1 MAERERV
8 NIPVYRE
15 HRKGVEETTHPA
27 GAFGPAIAPS
37 GVRAGGVMRI
47 SVTGS
52 SGLIGS
58 ALVPFLTAQGH
69 EVGRVVRSPTA
80 AGAWRWDPV
89 AGHVDAGA
97 VDGKDA
103 VVHLA
108 GETIAAGRWSAAR
121 KARIRDSRVRG
132 TRVVAEAVARADPRP
147 KALLC
152 ASAMGFYGDRG
163 DERLPEASA
172 PGRGFLSEVSREWEE
187 ACAPARDQGV
197 RVVNL
202 RFGIVLSPAGGAL
215 AKMLLPFRLGAG
227 GVVGPGKQW
236 WSWVALDD
244 AVGAIQHALVT
255 PALAGPVNV
264 AAPNPVMNAEFTS
277 TLGRVLA
284 RPTLFPVPEFAAR
297 LAFGEMADAL
307 LLASARVVPERL
319 QQTGYVFRHPE
330 LEGALR
336 HLLGR

>member
-1 MAERERV
+1 
-8 NIPVYRE
+8 
-15 HRKGVEETTHPA
+15 
-27 GAFGPAIAPS
+27 
-37 GVRAGGVMRI
+37 MRI

-58 ALVPFLTAQGH
+58 ALVPFLTAEGH
-69 EVGRVVRSPTA
+69 EVGRVVRSTTA
-80 AGAWRWDPV
+80 AGAWRWDPG

-97 VDGKDA
+97 VNGKDA

-132 TRVVAEAVARADPRP
+132 TRVVAQAVARADPRP

-163 DERLPEASA
+163 DERLTEASA
-172 PGRGFLSEVSREWEE
+172 PGRGFLCEVSREWEE

-227 GVVGPGKQW
+227 GVVGSGKQW

-255 PALAGPVNV
+255 AGLSGPLNV
-264 AAPNPVMNAEFTS
+264 AAPNPVTNAEFTR

-284 RPTLFPVPEFAAR
+284 RPTLFPVPVFAAR

>member
-1 MAERERV
+1 
-8 NIPVYRE
+8 
-15 HRKGVEETTHPA
+15 
-27 GAFGPAIAPS
+27 
-37 GVRAGGVMRI
+37 MRI

-69 EVGRVVRSPTA
+69 EVGRVVRSTTA
-80 AGAWRWDPV
+80 AGAWRWDPG

-97 VDGKDA
+97 VNGKDA

-132 TRVVAEAVARADPRP
+132 TRVVAQAVARADPRP

-163 DERLPEASA
+163 DERLTEASA

-187 ACAPARDQGV
+187 ACAPARDRGV

-227 GVVGPGKQW
+227 GVVGSGKQW

-255 PALAGPVNV
+255 AGLSGPLNV
-264 AAPNPVMNAEFTS
+264 AAPNPVTNAEFTR

-284 RPTLFPVPEFAAR
+284 RPTLFPVPVFAAR

-307 LLASARVVPERL
+307 LLASSRVVPERL

>member
-1 MAERERV
+1 
-8 NIPVYRE
+8 
-15 HRKGVEETTHPA
+15 
-27 GAFGPAIAPS
+27 
-37 GVRAGGVMRI
+37 MRI

-58 ALVPFLTAQGH
+58 ALVPFLTAEGH
-69 EVGRVVRSPTA
+69 EVGRIVRSTTAGA
-80 AGAWRWDPV
+80 AGRWDPG

-97 VDGKDA
+97 VNGKDA

-108 GETIAAGRWSAAR
+108 GETIAGGRWSAAR
-121 KARIRDSRVRG
+121 KARIRDSRVVG
-132 TRVVAEAVARADPRP
+132 TRAVAEAVARADPRP

-163 DERLPEASA
+163 DERLTEASA
-172 PGRGFLSEVSREWEE
+172 PGSGFLSEVSREWEE

-215 AKMLLPFRLGAG
+215 GKMLLPFRLGAG
-227 GVVGPGKQW
+227 GVVGSGRQW

-244 AVGAIQHALVT
+244 ALGAIRHALVT
-255 PALAGPVNV
+255 PGLIGPLNV
-264 AAPNPVMNAEFTS
+264 VAPNPVTNAEFTR
-277 TLGRVLA
+277 TLGRVLG
-284 RPTLFPVPEFAAR
+284 RPTLFPVPAFAAR
-297 LAFGEMADAL
+297 LALGEMADAL
-307 LLASARVVPERL
+307 LLASARVAPERL
-319 QQTGYVFRHPE
+319 QQAGYVFRHPE

-336 HLLGR
+336 HVLGR

>member
-1 MAERERV
+1 
-8 NIPVYRE
+8 
-15 HRKGVEETTHPA
+15 
-27 GAFGPAIAPS
+27 
-37 GVRAGGVMRI
+37 MRI

-58 ALVPFLTAQGH
+58 ALVPFLTAEGH
-69 EVGRVVRSPTA
+69 EVGRVVRSTTA
-80 AGAWRWDPV
+80 AGAWRWDPG
-89 AGHVDAGA
+89 ASHVDTGA
-97 VDGKDA
+97 VNGTDA

-108 GETIAAGRWSAAR
+108 GENIAAGRWSAAR

-132 TRVVAEAVARADPRP
+132 TRIVAEAVARADPRP

-163 DERLPEASA
+163 DERLTEAST

-227 GVVGPGKQW
+227 GVVGSGKQW

-255 PALAGPVNV
+255 PGLSGPVNV
-264 AAPNPVMNAEFTS
+264 AVPNPVTNAEFTR

-284 RPTLFPVPEFAAR
+284 RPTLFPVPVFAAR

>member
-1 MAERERV
+1 
-8 NIPVYRE
+8 
-15 HRKGVEETTHPA
+15 
-27 GAFGPAIAPS
+27 
-37 GVRAGGVMRI
+37 MRI

-52 SGLIGS
+52 SGLIGA
-58 ALVPFLTAQGH
+58 ALVPSLTAGGH
-69 EVGRVVRSPTA
+69 EVGRVARSAAA
-80 AGAWRWDPV
+80 AGDWRWDPD

-97 VDGKDA
+97 VSGQDA

-108 GETIAAGRWSAAR
+108 GESIAAGRWSAER
-121 KARIRDSRVRG
+121 KARIRESRVRG

-163 DERLPEASA
+163 DELLTEASA
-172 PGRGFLSEVSREWEE
+172 PGVGFLPEVAREWEE

-197 RVVNL
+197 RVVHL

-227 GVVGPGKQW
+227 GVVGSGRQW

-244 AVGAIQHALVT
+244 AVGAIGHALVT
-255 PALAGPVNV
+255 PGLSGPVNV
-264 AAPNPVMNAEFTS
+264 VAPNAVTNADFTRS
-277 TLGRVLA
+277 LGRALG
-284 RPTLFPVPEFAAR
+284 RPTLLPVPAFAAR

-319 QQTGYVFRHPE
+319 QQTGYSFRHPE
-330 LEGALR
+330 LESAWR
-336 HLLGR
+336 HMLGR

>member
-1 MAERERV
+1 
-8 NIPVYRE
+8 
-15 HRKGVEETTHPA
+15 
-27 GAFGPAIAPS
+27 
-37 GVRAGGVMRI
+37 MRI
-47 SVTGS
+47 SITGS

-69 EVGRVVRSPTA
+69 EVGRVMRSTTG
-80 AGAWRWDPV
+80 AGAWRWDPG

-97 VDGKDA
+97 VNGKDA

-121 KARIRDSRVRG
+121 KARIRDSRVHG

-163 DERLPEASA
+163 DERLTEASA

-187 ACAPARDQGV
+187 ACAPAREQGV

-227 GVVGPGKQW
+227 GVVGSGKQW

-244 AVGAIQHALVT
+244 AVGAIRHALVT
-255 PALAGPVNV
+255 PGLHGPVNV
-264 AAPNPVMNAEFTS
+264 AGPNPVTNAEFTR

-284 RPTLFPVPEFAAR
+284 RPTLFPVPVFAAR

-319 QQTGYVFRHPE
+319 QQTGCVFHHPE

>member
-1 MAERERV
+1 
-8 NIPVYRE
+8 
-15 HRKGVEETTHPA
+15 
-27 GAFGPAIAPS
+27 
-37 GVRAGGVMRI
+37 MRI

-69 EVGRVVRSPTA
+69 EVGRVVRSMTTA
-80 AGAWRWDPV
+80 GDWRWDPG

-97 VDGKDA
+97 VNGKDA

-108 GETIAAGRWSAAR
+108 GESIAAGRWSAAR

-163 DERLPEASA
+163 DERLTEASA

-187 ACAPARDQGV
+187 ACAPAREQGV

-227 GVVGPGKQW
+227 GVVGSGKQW
-236 WSWVALDD
+236 WSWVGLDD

-255 PALAGPVNV
+255 PGLSGPVNV
-264 AAPNPVMNAEFTS
+264 VAPNAVTNAEFTR

-284 RPTLFPVPEFAAR
+284 RPTLFPVPVFAAR

-319 QQTGYVFRHPE
+319 QQTGCVFHHPE

>member
-1 MAERERV
+1 
-8 NIPVYRE
+8 
-15 HRKGVEETTHPA
+15 
-27 GAFGPAIAPS
+27 
-37 GVRAGGVMRI
+37 MRI

-69 EVGRVVRSPTA
+69 EVGRVVRSTTA
-80 AGAWRWDPV
+80 AGAWRWDPG

-97 VDGKDA
+97 VNGKDA

-163 DERLPEASA
+163 DERLTEASA

-227 GVVGPGKQW
+227 GVVGSGKQW

-244 AVGAIQHALVT
+244 VVGAIRHALVT
-255 PALAGPVNV
+255 AGLSGPLNV
-264 AAPNPVMNAEFTS
+264 AAPSPVTNAEFTR

-284 RPTLFPVPEFAAR
+284 RPTLFPVPVFAAR

>member
-1 MAERERV
+1 
-8 NIPVYRE
+8 
-15 HRKGVEETTHPA
+15 
-27 GAFGPAIAPS
+27 
-37 GVRAGGVMRI
+37 MRI

-58 ALVPFLTAQGH
+58 TLVPFLTAQGH
-69 EVGRVVRSPTA
+69 EVGRVVRSTTA
-80 AGAWRWDPV
+80 AGAWRWDQG

-97 VDGKDA
+97 VNGKDA

-108 GETIAAGRWSAAR
+108 GENIAAGRWSAAR

-163 DERLPEASA
+163 DERLTEASA

-227 GVVGPGKQW
+227 GVVGSGKQW

-255 PALAGPVNV
+255 PGLAGPLNV
-264 AAPNPVMNAEFTS
+264 AAPNPATNAEFTR

-284 RPTLFPVPEFAAR
+284 RPTLFPVPVFAAR

>member
-1 MAERERV
+1 
-8 NIPVYRE
+8 
-15 HRKGVEETTHPA
+15 
-27 GAFGPAIAPS
+27 
-37 GVRAGGVMRI
+37 MRI

-69 EVGRVVRSPTA
+69 EVGRVVRSTTA
-80 AGAWRWDPV
+80 AGAWRWDPG

-97 VDGKDA
+97 VNGKDA

-163 DERLPEASA
+163 DERLTEASA

-227 GVVGPGKQW
+227 GVVGSGKQW

-255 PALAGPVNV
+255 AGLSGPLNV
-264 AAPNPVMNAEFTS
+264 AAPNPVTNAEFTR

-284 RPTLFPVPEFAAR
+284 RPTLFPVPVFAAR

>member
-1 MAERERV
+1 
-8 NIPVYRE
+8 
-15 HRKGVEETTHPA
+15 
-27 GAFGPAIAPS
+27 
-37 GVRAGGVMRI
+37 MRI

-69 EVGRVVRSPTA
+69 EVGRVVRSTTA
-80 AGAWRWDPV
+80 AGAWRWDPG

-97 VDGKDA
+97 VNGKDA

-132 TRVVAEAVARADPRP
+132 TRVVAQAVARADPRP

-163 DERLPEASA
+163 DERLTEASA

-227 GVVGPGKQW
+227 GVVGSGKQW

-255 PALAGPVNV
+255 AGLSGPVNV
-264 AAPNPVMNAEFTS
+264 AAPNPVTNAEFTR

-284 RPTLFPVPEFAAR
+284 RPTLFPVPVFAAR

>member
-1 MAERERV
+1 
-8 NIPVYRE
+8 
-15 HRKGVEETTHPA
+15 
-27 GAFGPAIAPS
+27 
-37 GVRAGGVMRI
+37 MRI

-69 EVGRVVRSPTA
+69 EVGRVVRSTTA
-80 AGAWRWDPV
+80 AGDWRWDPG

-97 VDGKDA
+97 VNGKDA

-121 KARIRDSRVRG
+121 KARIRDSRVHG

-163 DERLPEASA
+163 DERLTEASA
-172 PGRGFLSEVSREWEE
+172 PGRGILSEVSREWEE
-187 ACAPARDQGV
+187 ACAPAREQGV

-227 GVVGPGKQW
+227 GVVGSGKQW
-236 WSWVALDD
+236 WSWVGLDD

-255 PALAGPVNV
+255 PGLSGPVNV
-264 AAPNPVMNAEFTS
+264 VAPNPVTNAEFTR

-284 RPTLFPVPEFAAR
+284 RPTLFPVPVFAAR

-319 QQTGYVFRHPE
+319 QQTGCMFHHPE

>member
-1 MAERERV
+1 
-8 NIPVYRE
+8 
-15 HRKGVEETTHPA
+15 
-27 GAFGPAIAPS
+27 
-37 GVRAGGVMRI
+37 MRI

-69 EVGRVVRSPTA
+69 EVGRVVRSTTA
-80 AGAWRWDPV
+80 AGAWRWDPG

-97 VDGKDA
+97 VNGKDA

-108 GETIAAGRWSAAR
+108 GENIAAGRWSAAR

-132 TRVVAEAVARADPRP
+132 TRVVAQAVARADPRP

-163 DERLPEASA
+163 DERLTEASA

-227 GVVGPGKQW
+227 GVVGSGKQW

-255 PALAGPVNV
+255 AGLSGPLNV
-264 AAPNPVMNAEFTS
+264 AAPNPVTNAEFTR

-284 RPTLFPVPEFAAR
+284 RPTLFPVPVFAAR

>member
-1 MAERERV
+1 
-8 NIPVYRE
+8 
-15 HRKGVEETTHPA
+15 
-27 GAFGPAIAPS
+27 
-37 GVRAGGVMRI
+37 MRI

-58 ALVPFLTAQGH
+58 ALVPFLAAQGH
-69 EVGRVVRSPTA
+69 EVGRVVRSTTA
-80 AGAWRWDPV
+80 AGAWRWDPG

-97 VDGKDA
+97 VNGKDA

-108 GETIAAGRWSAAR
+108 GEPIAAGRWSAAR

-132 TRVVAEAVARADPRP
+132 TRVVAEAVARANPRP

-163 DERLPEASA
+163 DERLTEASA
-172 PGRGFLSEVSREWEE
+172 PGRGFLSDVSREWEE

-202 RFGIVLSPAGGAL
+202 RFGLVLSPAGGAL

-227 GVVGPGKQW
+227 GVVGSGKQW

-244 AVGAIQHALVT
+244 VGGAIQHALVT
-255 PALAGPVNV
+255 PGLSGPVNV
-264 AAPNPVMNAEFTS
+264 AAPNPVTNAEFTR

-284 RPTLFPVPEFAAR
+284 RPTLFPVPVFAAR

-319 QQTGYVFRHPE
+319 QQTSYVFRHPE

>member
-1 MAERERV
+1 
-8 NIPVYRE
+8 
-15 HRKGVEETTHPA
+15 
-27 GAFGPAIAPS
+27 
-37 GVRAGGVMRI
+37 MRI

-58 ALVPFLTAQGH
+58 ALVPLLTAEGH
-69 EVGRVVRSPTA
+69 EVGRVVRSTTA
-80 AGAWRWDPV
+80 GDAWRWDPGT
-89 AGHVDAGA
+89 GHFDAGA
-97 VDGKDA
+97 VNGMDA

-108 GETIAAGRWSAAR
+108 GESIAAGRWSAAR

-132 TRVVAEAVARADPRP
+132 TRAVAEAVARADPRP
-147 KALLC
+147 QALLC

-163 DERLPEASA
+163 EERLTEASA
-172 PGRGFLSEVSREWEE
+172 PGLGFLSEVSREWEE
-187 ACAPARDQGV
+187 ACAPARDRGV
-197 RVVNL
+197 RVANL

-227 GVVGPGKQW
+227 GVVGSGKQW

-244 AVGAIQHALVT
+244 AVGAIRHALVT
-255 PALAGPVNV
+255 PEVSGPVNV
-264 AAPNPVMNAEFTS
+264 AAPNPVTNAEFTR

-284 RPTLFPVPEFAAR
+284 RPTLFPVPVFAAR
-297 LAFGEMADAL
+297 LALGEMADAL
-307 LLASARVVPERL
+307 LLASARIVPERL
-319 QQTGYVFRHPE
+319 QQTGYVFRQPE

>member
-1 MAERERV
+1 
-8 NIPVYRE
+8 
-15 HRKGVEETTHPA
+15 
-27 GAFGPAIAPS
+27 
-37 GVRAGGVMRI
+37 MRI

-69 EVGRVVRSPTA
+69 EVGRVVRSTTA
-80 AGAWRWDPV
+80 AGDWRWDPG

-97 VDGKDA
+97 VNGKDA

-108 GETIAAGRWSAAR
+108 GESIAAGRWSAAR
-121 KARIRDSRVRG
+121 KARIRDSRVHG

-163 DERLPEASA
+163 DERLTEASA

-187 ACAPARDQGV
+187 ACAPAREQGV

-227 GVVGPGKQW
+227 GVVGSGKQW
-236 WSWVALDD
+236 WSWVGLDD

-255 PALAGPVNV
+255 PGLSGPVNV
-264 AAPNPVMNAEFTS
+264 VAPNAVTNAEFTR

-284 RPTLFPVPEFAAR
+284 RPTLFPVPVFAAR

-319 QQTGYVFRHPE
+319 QQTGCVFHHPE

>member
-1 MAERERV
+1 
-8 NIPVYRE
+8 
-15 HRKGVEETTHPA
+15 
-27 GAFGPAIAPS
+27 
-37 GVRAGGVMRI
+37 MRI

-58 ALVPFLTAQGH
+58 ALVPLLTAEGH
-69 EVGRVVRSPTA
+69 EVARVSRSTA
-80 AGAWRWDPV
+80 AGGAWRWDPG
-89 AGHVDAGA
+89 AGHVDGRA
-97 VDGKDA
+97 VNGMDA

-108 GETIAAGRWSAAR
+108 GESIAGGRWSEAR
-121 KARIRDSRVRG
+121 KDRIRASRGRG

-147 KALLC
+147 RALVC

-163 DERLPEASA
+163 DELLTEASA

-187 ACAPARDQGV
+187 ACAPAREQGV

-227 GVVGPGKQW
+227 GVVGSGRQW

-244 AVGAIQHALVT
+244 AVGAIRHALVT
-255 PALAGPVNV
+255 PGLAGPVNV
-264 AAPNPVMNAEFTS
+264 AAPNPVTNAEFTR

-284 RPTLFPVPEFAAR
+284 RPTLFPVPAFAAR
-297 LAFGEMADAL
+297 LALGEMADAL
-307 LLASARVVPERL
+307 LLASTRLVPERL
-319 QQTGYVFRHPE
+319 LQTGYVFRRPE

-336 HLLGR
+336 HLLVGG

>member
-1 MAERERV
+1 
-8 NIPVYRE
+8 
-15 HRKGVEETTHPA
+15 
-27 GAFGPAIAPS
+27 
-37 GVRAGGVMRI
+37 MRI

-69 EVGRVVRSPTA
+69 EVGRVVRSTTA
-80 AGAWRWDPV
+80 AGAWRWDPG

-97 VDGKDA
+97 VNGNDA

-108 GETIAAGRWSAAR
+108 GEAIAAGRWSAAR

-132 TRVVAEAVARADPRP
+132 TRVVAEAVARANPRP

-163 DERLPEASA
+163 DERLTEASA

-227 GVVGPGKQW
+227 GVVGSGKQW

-244 AVGAIQHALVT
+244 VAGAIQHALVT
-255 PALAGPVNV
+255 PGLTGPVNV
-264 AAPNPVMNAEFTS
+264 VAPNPVTNAEFTRA
-277 TLGRVLA
+277 LGRVLA
-284 RPTLFPVPEFAAR
+284 RPTLFPVPVFAAR

-336 HLLGR
+336 RLLGR

>member
-1 MAERERV
+1 
-8 NIPVYRE
+8 
-15 HRKGVEETTHPA
+15 
-27 GAFGPAIAPS
+27 
-37 GVRAGGVMRI
+37 MRI

-69 EVGRVVRSPTA
+69 EVGRVVRSTTA
-80 AGAWRWDPV
+80 AGAWRWDPG
-89 AGHVDAGA
+89 ASHVDAGA
-97 VDGKDA
+97 VNGVDA

-163 DERLPEASA
+163 DERLTEASA

-227 GVVGPGKQW
+227 GVVGSGKQW

-255 PALAGPVNV
+255 AGLSGPVNV
-264 AAPNPVMNAEFTS
+264 AAPKPVTNAEFTR

-284 RPTLFPVPEFAAR
+284 RPTLFPVPVFAAR

-307 LLASARVVPERL
+307 LLASARIVPERL
-319 QQTGYVFRHPE
+319 QQTGYGFRHPE

>member
-1 MAERERV
+1 
-8 NIPVYRE
+8 
-15 HRKGVEETTHPA
+15 
-27 GAFGPAIAPS
+27 
-37 GVRAGGVMRI
+37 MRI

-69 EVGRVVRSPTA
+69 EVGRVVRSTTA
-80 AGAWRWDPV
+80 AGAWRWDPG

-97 VDGKDA
+97 VNGKDA

-163 DERLPEASA
+163 DERLTEASA

-227 GVVGPGKQW
+227 GVVGSGKQW

-255 PALAGPVNV
+255 AGLSGPVNV
-264 AAPNPVMNAEFTS
+264 AAPKPVTNAEFTR

-284 RPTLFPVPEFAAR
+284 RPTLFPVPVFAAR

-307 LLASARVVPERL
+307 LLASARIVPERL
-319 QQTGYVFRHPE
+319 QQTGYGFRHPE

>member
-1 MAERERV
+1 
-8 NIPVYRE
+8 
-15 HRKGVEETTHPA
+15 
-27 GAFGPAIAPS
+27 
-37 GVRAGGVMRI
+37 MRI

-69 EVGRVVRSPTA
+69 EVGRVVRSTTA
-80 AGAWRWDPV
+80 AGAWRWDPG

-163 DERLPEASA
+163 DERLTEASA

-227 GVVGPGKQW
+227 GVVGSGKQW

-255 PALAGPVNV
+255 AGLSGPVNV
-264 AAPNPVMNAEFTS
+264 AAPKPVTNAEFTR

-284 RPTLFPVPEFAAR
+284 RPTLFPVPVFAAR

-307 LLASARVVPERL
+307 LLASARIVPERL
-319 QQTGYVFRHPE
+319 QQTGYGFRHPE

>member
-1 MAERERV
+1 
-8 NIPVYRE
+8 
-15 HRKGVEETTHPA
+15 
-27 GAFGPAIAPS
+27 
-37 GVRAGGVMRI
+37 MRI

-58 ALVPFLTAQGH
+58 ALVPLLTAEGH
-69 EVGRVVRSPTA
+69 EVARVSRSTA
-80 AGAWRWDPV
+80 ARGAWRWDPG
-89 AGHVDAGA
+89 AGHVDGRA
-97 VDGKDA
+97 VNGMDA

-108 GETIAAGRWSAAR
+108 GESIAGGRWSEAR
-121 KARIRDSRVRG
+121 KDRIRASRVRG

-147 KALLC
+147 QALLC

-163 DERLPEASA
+163 DELLTETSA

-187 ACAPARDQGV
+187 ACAPARDEGV

-227 GVVGPGKQW
+227 GVVGSGRQW

-244 AVGAIQHALVT
+244 AVGAIRHALVT
-255 PALAGPVNV
+255 PGLAGPVNV
-264 AAPNPVMNAEFTS
+264 AAPNPVTNAEFTR

-284 RPTLFPVPEFAAR
+284 RPTLFPVPAFAAR
-297 LAFGEMADAL
+297 LALGEMADAL
-307 LLASARVVPERL
+307 LLASARLVPVRL
-319 QQTGYVFRHPE
+319 QQTGYVFRRPE

-336 HLLGR
+336 HLLAGA